1 MIVFFPD
8 EVNKIEEMHAPP
20 IIVKTMTYD
29 RGRISDTD
37 KMYNTIIKDITYN
50 KSNDRN
56 ILGEYVGNITFADAQ
71 TCSLFFLFLSR
82 MLNKRV
88 NTAPDNIIKQYDNEN
103 LLIKYRYKLTI
114 ATITTKTIV
123 HCFPY
128 L

>member
-8 EVNKIEEMHAPP
+8 EVNMIDEMHAPA

-37 KMYNTIIKDITYN
+37 KMYSTIIKDKTYN
-50 KSNDRN
+50 KSNNRN
-56 ILGEYVGNITFADAQ
+56 ILGEYVGNITFVIVQ
-71 TCSLFFLFLSR
+71 TCSLFFISLSR

-88 NTAPDNIIKQYDNEN
+88 NTAPENIIKQYDNEN
-103 LLIKYRYKLTI
+103 LLIKYRYKLAI
-114 ATITTKTIV
+114 ATITTMIIV